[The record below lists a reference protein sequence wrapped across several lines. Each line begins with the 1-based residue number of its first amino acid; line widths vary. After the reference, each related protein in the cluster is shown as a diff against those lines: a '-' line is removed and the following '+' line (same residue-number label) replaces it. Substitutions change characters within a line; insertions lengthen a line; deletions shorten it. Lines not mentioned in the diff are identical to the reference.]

1 MGKSEVKFNY
11 VRSVS
16 NQDVDRLHRIPMM
29 LRQQHGFTS
38 ARWNIGTYV
47 FRKLG
52 CQNGAFAECC
62 NTSAAVLQSEM
73 VGAKWVAM
81 TVDCEW
87 AVRNGG
93 GGLVTE
99 QLRLTVMMQVVTLL
113 QLSYCAACSNNQ
125 HCLTLQTYFCTSV
138 NTILLKCLTTIIA
151 VTDGY
156 TCFLSEPVWM
166 SLQYPFVVRWG
177 WRGLRE
183 DRGICSSVSTV
194 RTVIA
199 G

>member
-1 MGKSEVKFNY
+1 MMRNFYAGFQRCYVTSNSVNLRLPDEISAQMCSENWDVKMEHLPNLVTHQQLY
-11 VRSVS
+11 YKAKCWALSELRWPWTVS
-16 NQDVDRLHRIPMM
+16 GQ
-29 LRQQHGFTS
+29 
-38 ARWNIGTYV
+38 Y
-47 FRKLG
+47 
-52 CQNGAFAECC
+52 
-62 NTSAAVLQSEM
+62 EM
-73 VGAKWVAM
+73 VG
-81 TVDCEW
+81 
-87 AVRNGG
+87 R
-93 GGLVTE
+93 LVTE
-99 QLRLTVMMQVVTLL
+99 QLRLSVMRQVVTLL